1 MDVSGEI
8 TIESG
13 MPAEPEEAETREEAV
28 VEAAEADPEA
38 QEEDEQAPDE
48 TPDGAEGGEADAEG
62 SDGSE
67 GSEEGDDSRYA
78 FPEAAIVRIM
88 KRYLDKEKM
97 IKKDV
102 KVAMNKWL
110 EEMCAKV
117 TTQMNKVPYVMM
129 TITEF
134 NEGKRIF
141 DDLSS
146 FDKEK
151 KRILAHLDFIK
162 KDIERL
168 ERDLGKVEK
177 DIFEVR

>member
-1 MDVSGEI
+1 MSEKKEKKDM
-8 TIESG
+8 T
-13 MPAEPEEAETREEAV
+13 
-28 VEAAEADPEA
+28 
-38 QEEDEQAPDE
+38 
-48 TPDGAEGGEADAEG
+48 
-62 SDGSE
+62 SDGNA
-67 GSEEGDDSRYA
+67 EEQSRYA

-110 EEMCAKV
+110 EKMCAKV
-117 TTQMNKVPYVMM
+117 SKEMNKVPYVMM
-129 TITEF
+129 TLNEF
-134 NEGKRIF
+134 NEGKRVF
-141 DDLSS
+141 EDLEN

-151 KRILAHLDFIK
+151 QRILAHMDAIK

-177 DIFEVR
+177 DVLEMA